1 MKNILKN
8 NLIFYLIIL
17 SGCGGGTSS
26 SLPVDNSNQIPEPI
40 ALFNSDPI
48 TLLDAAS
55 YYSNACNN
63 PSFQFLIPTKINEDA
78 YTDFIAHYWCDSLTP
93 AEYNVAPTADA
104 LVAYVSDNFGGY
116 KIDNVGVFGEINPK
130 LGGASRKYARGD
142 LNADGKD
149 DFAFAINWE
158 DGRASFNYQSMI
170 SNYAKPAILLSNDSG
185 YQVIRLGTED
195 WGHSVQIKDN
205 KVFFAGHSSQ
215 VFELSESN
223 WINISDSYDNLSF
236 ASFLIFDEFIIN
248 SVRKEFSQG
257 LELIKD
263 NKVISSI
270 MIEESFKVN
279 FESWNNAGSNN
290 FSELGVYNIQGK
302 NYFHGMISEM
312 CKKDDII
319 VATINASKLISGEIE
334 EGGYYSESETIPVVI
349 FSFYEIFNDSLM
361 ELDIDII
368 NEEINHNFNFFDCID
383 VNNDQSKDIIAQV
396 FSEQWNDQD
405 NNKGVPEVYIN
416 DNGRYFNLDT
426 SSWPVYSYV
435 DDSQGYL
442 YDIDDNSTPDLIVF
456 PLKINTS
463 GSIEI
468 YTTNKNIT
476 D

>member
-48 TLLDAAS
+48 ILLDAAS

-63 PSFQFLIPTKINEDA
+63 PSCQVLIPTKINEDA
-78 YTDFIAHYWCDSLTP
+78 YTDFIAHYWGDSLTP
-93 AEYNVAPTADA
+93 AEYDVAPTADA

-215 VFELSESN
+215 VFELSGSN

>member
-48 TLLDAAS
+48 ILLDAAS

-215 VFELSESN
+215 VFELSGSN

-416 DNGRYFNLDT
+416 DNGSYFNLDT
-426 SSWPVYSYV
+426 SSWPAYSYV

>member
-78 YTDFIAHYWCDSLTP
+78 YTDFIAHYWGDSLTP
-93 AEYNVAPTADA
+93 AEYDVAPTADA

>member
-48 TLLDAAS
+48 ILLDAAS

-93 AEYNVAPTADA
+93 AEYDVAPTADA

-215 VFELSESN
+215 VFELSGSN

-416 DNGRYFNLDT
+416 DNGSYFNLDT

>member
-17 SGCGGGTSS
+17 AGCGGGTSS
-26 SLPVDNSNQIPEPI
+26 PLPIDNSNQIPEPI

-63 PSFQFLIPTKINEDA
+63 PSFQFLIPTKINEDV

-93 AEYNVAPTADA
+93 AEYDIAPTADA
-104 LVAYVSDNFGGY
+104 LVAYVSDNFGEY
-116 KIDNVGVFGEINPK
+116 KIDNVNVFGEINPK

-142 LNADGKD
+142 INEDGKD

-215 VFELSESN
+215 VFELIESN

-236 ASFLIFDEFIIN
+236 ASFLIFDDFIIN

-290 FSELGVYNIQGK
+290 FSELGVYNIQGE

-334 EGGYYSESETIPVVI
+334 EGGYYSESETMPVVI
-349 FSFYEIFNDSLM
+349 FSFYEIYNESLR
-361 ELDIDII
+361 ELDINII

-383 VNNDQSKDIIAQV
+383 VNNDQRKDIIAQV

-405 NNKGVPEVYIN
+405 NNRGVPEVYIN
-416 DNGRYFNLDT
+416 DNGGYFNLDT
-426 SSWPVYSYV
+426 SNWPVYSYT

-442 YDIDDNSTPDLIVF
+442 YDIDDNATPDLIVF

-463 GSIEI
+463 GNIEI